1 MDRSKTLNADAVE
14 QKGLTGEE
22 YLWISVLS
30 RAAEDA
36 FQMSCNTLSTVR
48 DAEQALHWFVR
59 GGQNFNLVCEYA
71 GRNPV
76 YVHHKAITECTQKI
90 KEREKYLKIRE
101 KEIREELESKKI
113 EKYNKKHKTHFTS
126 VDTLKKHMLR
136 KRKEKNNRS
145 RKKLKISGKRYESKE
160 LGNL

>member
-1 MDRSKTLNADAVE
+1 MAKFKTLNVE
-14 QKGLTGEE
+14 TSERGELTGEE
-22 YLWISVLS
+22 YLWVSVLS
-30 RAAEDA
+30 RAADDA

-48 DAEQALHWFVR
+48 DAEQALFWFVK
-59 GGQNFNLVCEYA
+59 GGQDFNLVCEYA

-76 YVHHKAITECTQKI
+76 YVHHKAVTEYTREI

-101 KEIREELESKKI
+101 KEIRRELDNKKI

-126 VDTLKKHMLR
+126 IETLREYMLM

-145 RKKLKISGKRYESKE
+145 KKKLKIGGKRYESKE